1 MSENRSLAVLE
12 VLVHLSGT
20 LPDKYILGSADIPDN
35 LPVERIADQ
44 DLPDRW
50 SPLTPGEQTTTR
62 RLGDAWVE
70 RQRSAVLSVPSVI
83 VGERNFVLN
92 PAHPDFVLVRF
103 AEPEPFRF
111 DLRLASPPSIDR
123 QAHGEPV

>member
-1 MSENRSLAVLE
+1 VR
-12 VLVHLSGT
+12 
-20 LPDKYILGSADIPDN
+20 SADIPDN
-35 LPVERIADQ
+35 LPIERIPDQ

-50 SPLTPGEQTTTR
+50 WTLTPGEQSTTR

-83 VGERNFVLN
+83 VGERDFVLN
-92 PAHPDFVLVRF
+92 PAHPDFVLIEF
-103 AEPEPFRF
+103 AEPEPFRL
-111 DLRLASPPSIDR
+111 DLRLISPQAPPLMDR